1 MSEYS
6 GFRKDTDWWVKV
18 QAFTAGNKPD
28 RQFYRV
34 FQLWT
39 LLKSMLSEQF
49 AMLGAGLQAD
59 LPSTAEN
66 KKA

>member
-1 MSEYS
+1 MGQGS
-6 GFRKDTDWWVKV
+6 
-18 QAFTAGNKPD
+18 AFTAGNKPD

-39 LLKSMLSEQF
+39 IPKSMLSEQF